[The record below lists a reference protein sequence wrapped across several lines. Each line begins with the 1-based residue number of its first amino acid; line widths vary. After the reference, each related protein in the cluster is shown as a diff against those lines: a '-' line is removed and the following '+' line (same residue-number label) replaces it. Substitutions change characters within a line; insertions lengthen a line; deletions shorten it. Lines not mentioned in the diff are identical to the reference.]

1 MIMKNIFG
9 FLKLLALIIVIGF
22 LSWGLFN
29 LVKQSRY
36 LESKVNSVSTNAEAL
51 IRENLVIKKD
61 IEYFSHPENLAKELK
76 SLFNYRR
83 PDEKLMI
90 IIPNKNNE
98 NR

>member
-1 MIMKNIFG
+1 MKNIFN
-9 FLKLLALIIVIGF
+9 FLKILTLIIVIGF
-22 LSWGLFN
+22 LSWGLLN
-29 LVKQSRY
+29 LEKQSRH
-36 LESKVNSVSTNAEAL
+36 LESRVNNLETNAEAL

-76 SLFNYRR
+76 SLFNYRQ